1 MARFLIG
8 LFLIAV
14 LLLLLLWWGQAE
26 GWWAM
31 PSFSKEIILV
41 MALLTAILFFYLR
54 MIRARQ
60 PGIFNMF
67 YLLSIAIKLM
77 AGLSF
82 IGYVVWSDRAAAAGN
97 ALLFVVSYSLFTFL
111 EVYFLVVRKE

>member
-1 MARFLIG
+1 MV
-8 LFLIAV
+8 V
-14 LLLLLLWWGQAE
+14 LLFLLLWWGQSE
-26 GWWAM
+26 SWWAM

-54 MIRARQ
+54 MMRVRQ
-60 PGIFNMF
+60 PDIFSMF

-82 IGYVVWSDRAAAAGN
+82 IGYVVWTDKASAAGN
-97 ALLFVVSYSLFTFL
+97 ALLFVVSYFLFTSVEVFFL
-111 EVYFLVVRKE
+111 LERKG